1 MRHGDMST
9 SPPNGPYERDAAA
22 VKNLHELS
30 KIGKRSRQP
39 VHLIH
44 DDHVDL
50 ACLDISHQPFQ
61 GWSLH
66 RAAGKPAIII
76 QRRQHRPAFLL
87 LRQNEGGAGLTLS
100 IERVECLLQACLTD
114 IGLGAVVGAKIVG
127 N

>member
-22 VKNLHELS
+22 VKNLHELG

-76 QRRQHRPAFLL
+76 QRPQHRPAFVL
-87 LRQNEGGAGLTLS
+87 LRQNEGGGPPPIS
-100 IERVECLLQACLTD
+100 F
-114 IGLGAVVGAKIVG
+114 
-127 N
+127 